1 MIVKTKPLISIIT
14 PVFNSQD
21 FLSKCINSVIK
32 QSLLNFELI
41 LINDGSTDNSGI
53 ICDEYAKK
61 YTQIKVI
68 HQDNQGVSVARNRGM
83 YESKGEWL
91 FFLDSDDFLSEDSF
105 STIKDHL
112 NYDYDLFIFETNV
125 YNNGIIS
132 KRSSYTNLTINNT
145 KEFLLTNRI
154 RGELWNYLFKRK
166 IVFDNEIKFVENIRI
181 SEDRNF
187 IIKYISLINKVKV
200 INFSL
205 YNYREDNLSSMRRK
219 KTTEDAIDHLKS
231 IKDIVLFQNKNN
243 KYINNEFIQK
253 EIDSLFKIILS
264 FTAIS
269 GYSLKE
275 MHDIYTEYSLVFN
288 RIYRKKI
295 LKNKCIMPIF
305 FYLSIFYY
313 RCRLS

>member
-112 NYDYDLFIFETNV
+112 NY
-125 YNNGIIS
+125 
-132 KRSSYTNLTINNT
+132 
-145 KEFLLTNRI
+145 
-154 RGELWNYLFKRK
+154 
-166 IVFDNEIKFVENIRI
+166 
-181 SEDRNF
+181 
-187 IIKYISLINKVKV
+187 
-200 INFSL
+200 
-205 YNYREDNLSSMRRK
+205 
-219 KTTEDAIDHLKS
+219 
-231 IKDIVLFQNKNN
+231 
-243 KYINNEFIQK
+243 
-253 EIDSLFKIILS
+253 
-264 FTAIS
+264 
-269 GYSLKE
+269 
-275 MHDIYTEYSLVFN
+275 
-288 RIYRKKI
+288 
-295 LKNKCIMPIF
+295 
-305 FYLSIFYY
+305 
-313 RCRLS
+313 